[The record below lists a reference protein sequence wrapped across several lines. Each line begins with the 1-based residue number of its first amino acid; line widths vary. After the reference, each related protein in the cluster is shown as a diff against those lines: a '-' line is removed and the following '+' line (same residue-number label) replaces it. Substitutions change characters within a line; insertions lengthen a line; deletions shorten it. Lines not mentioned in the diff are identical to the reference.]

1 MKWLATHITDQR
13 WVVSTFAVLAVVN
26 AHAMA
31 YGFYR

>member
-1 MKWLATHITDQR
+1 MKYITDQR